1 MILCMSIAYRPI
13 TLDGCQECWLAVL
26 SIPDDGQDN
35 DA

>member
-1 MILCMSIAYRPI
+1 MILFMSSTYRPI
-13 TLDGCQECWLAVL
+13 ILDGCLECWLAVL